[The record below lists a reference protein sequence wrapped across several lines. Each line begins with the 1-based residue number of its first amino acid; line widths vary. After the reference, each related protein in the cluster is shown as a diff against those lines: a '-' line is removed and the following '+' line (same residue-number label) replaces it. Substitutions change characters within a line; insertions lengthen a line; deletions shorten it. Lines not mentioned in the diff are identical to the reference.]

1 MSKMK
6 AILAMAVL
14 SAGFA
19 ATGAMAQEIK
29 GPIPYPVPKPV
40 GSVESIRVPYDKLFH
55 YGSLDAYHEP
65 DWVSELVKAGKL
77 PPVEQRLP
85 KEPLIV
91 DTSMTADG
99 VGQYGGTLRHVI
111 GARPQGWNWIA
122 GQYQGYG
129 GTEHSTMMCLVRT
142 GPMWMLTS
150 DKVEPLPQLARS
162 WDWSDDGKQ
171 LTMHLVEGAKW
182 SDGQP
187 FSSEDVIFSWEDNIV
202 DPNIP
207 AWAKAGAFGE
217 GTKLEAVDANT
228 IRWTFKDSFPVT
240 TIYQMALN
248 NFCPGPAHILK
259 PLHPK
264 YNKDAT
270 YDSYINALKPEML
283 PAVTMGPWVPVGY
296 KPDEI
301 IIMRRNPYFIEVDDH
316 GNQLPYLD
324 EISFKL
330 STWEDR
336 TIQTVAGTADYTNME
351 DPNLYLES
359 LKKAAEP
366 NFPNNLFWSVRS
378 LSWRIDFNLS
388 TVCGVEGDADKAK
401 RELFRNLDFRRAITQ
416 GVDRDAMSQ
425 ALVKGPFVAP
435 FAGGLHVETDF
446 FKPESVVYYPY
457 DVPSAK
463 ALLKKAGLEDTDGD
477 GIVNWTSGPLKGQNL
492 EISLVYN
499 SSHPAYPLL
508 ADSFIGMMR
517 EAGVKMIAQPAQ
529 GAGQEDINDT
539 CKWDAMLW
547 RGDRPF
553 TVPLAQLQDLAPMSP
568 RAPLWHMG
576 KPEKPQEL
584 LPFEKDMI
592 AILEKVRTEPDGG
605 KRAELLNEYNHI
617 FTENVYSVGLVTIPA
632 ALIVNKRFKDVPA
645 GAPVLAWQWSEDNTL
660 RERMWIAKED
670 QAQVPELMPGEM
682 PGVK

>member
-1 MSKMK
+1 MRKFTVMV
-6 AILAMAVL
+6 AGAAL

-19 ATGAMAQEIK
+19 ASATGQELK
-29 GPIPYPVPKPV
+29 GPIPYPQPQQVSTVKP
-40 GSVESIRVPYDKLFH
+40 ILVPYDTLFH
-55 YGSLDAYHEP
+55 YGTLPAYHEP
-65 DWVSELVKAGKL
+65 EWVTEFVKAGKL
-77 PPVEQRLP
+77 PPIEERLP

-91 DTSMTADG
+91 DTSMTTDG
-99 VGQYGGTLRHVI
+99 PGVYGGTLRHVI
-111 GARPQGWNWIA
+111 GARPQGWNWIT
-122 GQYQGYG
+122 GRHQGYG

-142 GPMWMLTS
+142 GPMWMLTPE
-150 DKVEPLPQLARS
+150 KVEPLPQLAKS
-162 WDWSDDGKQ
+162 WEWSDDGKQ

-182 SDGQP
+182 SDGDP
-187 FSSEDVIFSWEDNIV
+187 FTSEDVIFSWDDNIA
-202 DPNIP
+202 DPQMP
-207 AWAKAGAFGE
+207 GWAKAGAFGE
-217 GTKLEAVDANT
+217 GTTLEAVDDNT
-228 IRWTFKDSFPVT
+228 IRWTFKDAFPVT
-240 TIYQMALN
+240 TVYQMALN

-270 YDSYINALKPEML
+270 VDSYVNALKPEML

-301 IIMRRNPYFIEVDDH
+301 IIMRRNPYFIEVDDQ

-336 TIQTVAGTADYTNME
+336 TIQTIAGTADYTNME

-366 NFPNNLFWSVRS
+366 NFPNNLYWSVRS
-378 LSWRIDFNLS
+378 LSWRADFNLS
-388 TVCGVEGDADKAK
+388 TVCGVESEADTAK
-401 RELFRNLDFRRAITQ
+401 RQLFRELDFRRAISQ
-416 GVDRDAMSQ
+416 GVDRDAMGQ

-457 DVPSAK
+457 DVATSK
-463 ALLKKAGLEDTDGD
+463 ALLKKVGLEDTDGD
-477 GIVNWTSGPLKGQNL
+477 GYVNWSSGPLEGQNL
-492 EISLVYN
+492 EITFTYG
-499 SSHPAYPLL
+499 SHPAFALL
-508 ADSFIGMMR
+508 ADTMIGMMR
-517 EAGVKMIAQPAQ
+517 EIGIKLNAQPTQ
-529 GAGQEDINDT
+529 GQGQQDILDS
-539 CKWDAMLW
+539 CKWDAMLQ
-547 RGDRPF
+547 RGDRQF
-553 TVPLAQLQDLAPMSP
+553 TVPLAQLQDLAPISIKVP
-568 RAPLWHMG
+568 QWHQG
-576 KPEKPQEL
+576 TGDKPQEL
-584 LPFEKDMI
+584 LPFESDMI
-592 AILEKVRTEPDGG
+592 AILNKIRTEPDGA
-605 KRAELLNEYNHI
+605 KRAALLNDYNHI

-682 PGVK
+682 PGVN

>member
-1 MSKMK
+1 M
-6 AILAMAVL
+6 
-14 SAGFA
+14 
-19 ATGAMAQEIK
+19 
-29 GPIPYPVPKPV
+29 
-40 GSVESIRVPYDKLFH
+40 
-55 YGSLDAYHEP
+55 
-65 DWVSELVKAGKL
+65 
-77 PPVEQRLP
+77 
-85 KEPLIV
+85 
-91 DTSMTADG
+91 
-99 VGQYGGTLRHVI
+99 
-111 GARPQGWNWIA
+111 
-122 GQYQGYG
+122 
-129 GTEHSTMMCLVRT
+129 
-142 GPMWMLTS
+142 
-150 DKVEPLPQLARS
+150 
-162 WDWSDDGKQ
+162 
-171 LTMHLVEGAKW
+171 
-182 SDGQP
+182 
-187 FSSEDVIFSWEDNIV
+187 IFSWEDNIV
-202 DPNIP
+202 DPSVP

-217 GTKLEAVDANT
+217 GTKLEAIDANT
-228 IRWTFKDSFPVT
+228 IRWTFTDSFPVT
-240 TIYQMALN
+240 TIYQMALE

-264 YNKDAT
+264 YNKSAT

-351 DPNLYLES
+351 DPNLYLEL

-366 NFPNNLFWSVRS
+366 NFPNNLYWSVRS
-378 LSWRIDFNLS
+378 LSWRVDFNLS
-388 TVCGVEGDADKAK
+388 TVCGVDSDADKAK

-416 GVDRDAMSQ
+416 GVDREAMAQ

-457 DVPSAK
+457 DVPSSK

-477 GIVNWTSGPLKGQNL
+477 GMVNWTSGPLKGQNL
-492 EISLVYN
+492 EINLVYN

-508 ADSFIGMMR
+508 ADSLIGMMQ
-517 EAGVKMIAQPAQ
+517 EAGVKLLAQPAQ
-529 GAGQEDINDT
+529 GAGQEDINDS

-547 RGDRPF
+547 RTDRAA
-553 TVPLAQLQDLAPMSP
+553 TVPLAQLQDLAPISP
-568 RAPLWHMG
+568 RAPRWHMG

-592 AILEKVRTEPDGG
+592 AILDKVRTEPDGA

-682 PGVK
+682 PGVN